1 MKKQLVFVGFVA
13 TVLMACAT
21 SPYTISQYAGSVL
34 NDKKIT
40 IVEIGIADFSMA
52 IFPLL
57 DAGIYNTAL
66 AANANKLKEAQI
78 QRGEDLY
85 DEIAECFTENYN
97 VEVVRASYPFVGDGL
112 AMTYFSDPSSEDITQ
127 QLIGTCAEND
137 SDYIVT
143 IMSQFVTTGVGV
155 FGIKGGNHL
164 RLRMDIFDREGNL
177 IGSGIADSRGSSLSA
192 DDISGFK
199 MLYYAIIEPTQE
211 LIIELGK

>member
-1 MKKQLVFVGFVA
+1 MKKQFLLAGFAA

-40 IVEIGIADFSMA
+40 IVEIGIADFGMA
-52 IFPLL
+52 IFPIV
-57 DAGIYNTAL
+57 DAGIYNVGL
-66 AANANKLKEAQI
+66 SANADKLREAQI

-85 DEIAECFTENYN
+85 DEIVECFTENYN
-97 VEVVRASYPFVGDGL
+97 AEVVRASYPFIGDGL
-112 AMTYFSDPSSEDITQ
+112 AMTYFSDPSSKEVTQ
-127 QLIGTCAEND
+127 QLTGICAEND

-143 IMSQFVTTGVGV
+143 IMSQFVTTGVAV
-155 FGIKGGNHL
+155 FGIRGSNQL
-164 RLRMDIFDREGNL
+164 RLQMDIFDQEGNL
-177 IGSGIADSRGSSLSA
+177 IGSGTANSPGSSLSS

-199 MLYYAIIEPTQE
+199 LLYYAVIEPTQE